1 MEYVRKE
8 KSYLA
13 RHNRHASRAITAQI
27 KSAIS
32 LIARYPQAGPI
43 VSPVD
48 DVRRFVSAPYH
59 FDYTILQD
67 VIFIV
72 AIRHGRQSLH
82 DLEKDDGSD
91 LVDPDLP

>member
-27 KSAIS
+27 KNAIA
-32 LIARYPQAGPI
+32 LIAEYPQAGAI

-48 DVRRFVSAPYH
+48 AVRRFVSAPYH
-59 FDYTILQD
+59 LDYTIGAD
-67 VIFIV
+67 AIFIV
-72 AIRHGRQSLH
+72 AIRHGRQSLQ
-82 DLEKDDGSD
+82 DLEKDDGSE
-91 LVDPDLP
+91 LVGPDGD